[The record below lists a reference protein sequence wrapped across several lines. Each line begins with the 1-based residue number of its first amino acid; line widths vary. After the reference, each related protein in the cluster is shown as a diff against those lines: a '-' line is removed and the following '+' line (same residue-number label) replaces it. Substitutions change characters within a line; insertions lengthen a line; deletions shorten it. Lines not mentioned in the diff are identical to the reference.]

1 MKWNNGKKRREFETQ
16 QAKLK
21 EQYIAAGMT
30 EEQIR
35 AMYESDLAEF
45 NGQRREAEHTF
56 KLDEIDLDNVTVEP
70 DCNSISR
77 YAWIDEISDERIIA
91 ALKSMPQEYIEILTE
106 YVIDGF
112 THEEIAATRGVT
124 RTSITNKISRIKK
137 YLKNF
142 LHRRDIFAVS
152 VDSLVKSNKL
162 GIKEINT

>member
-21 EQYIAAGMT
+21 VQYIAAGMT
-30 EEQIR
+30 EEQIQ
-35 AMYESDLAEF
+35 AMYELDLAEF

-56 KLDEIDLDNVTVEP
+56 KLYEIDLENVTVEP
-70 DCNSISR
+70 ECSSMSR

-112 THEEIAATRGVT
+112 THEEIAARRGAT

-137 YLKNF
+137 
-142 LHRRDIFAVS
+142 IFE
-152 VDSLVKSNKL
+152 KFF
-162 GIKEINT
+162 T